1 MASLGTIVLA
11 LALGATILT
20 IGVGTLGGITGRRSY
35 AEFSR
40 SGVYVMFGLVALA
53 SAALLY
59 SFLAHDFSLKYVNGR
74 SDTRMPLH
82 YVLSAFYGGQE
93 GSLLFWVLVS
103 SGFSAAAAA
112 SNTQRSPK
120 LMSWFHAVIALGL
133 LGFIL
138 ILNFVSHPFSTFF
151 ILDAPFD
158 GEGLNPLLQTPL
170 MTIHPPMLLAGFA
183 TAIVPFAFGMASLL
197 AGQHDSRWLKATRR
211 WTLISWLILG
221 IGNILGGMW
230 AYRELGWGGY
240 WAWDAVENAAL
251 VPWLVGT
258 AFVHS
263 VIVEEQRG
271 MLKRWNVILV
281 SLIYLLT
288 LLGTWMTRSGL
299 IDSVHTFAES
309 DIGHFFLAHFLVM
322 TAFAVGLIIWRW
334 NALKPDDTLDDAFSR
349 EGMFVFNNWLFVGMA
364 GVVLFGTLYPKFA
377 EVAFDTMITY
387 GPPFFNRA
395 MAPLAMI
402 LLVLMA
408 LGTIL
413 PWRRTTGRYFVK
425 HATIPIV
432 ATLIL
437 TPSLMGAYWMIRGR
451 ELGVEPTTMGIV
463 LSVLCFTLIVLNV
476 VIIADEFIR
485 GTRMRM
491 NKGEGDFLAA
501 FVGLFGK
508 FRRRYGGYLAHIGIL
523 MIMFAFIGN
532 ALKVE
537 KDVTLQV
544 GDSVELTDLT
554 IFYDGIDVQRR
565 DDYVA
570 TVGTMRVF
578 RGDKLLA
585 SLTPSRFDYND
596 YARLPEGGQGDMM
609 KVTSEIFIR
618 STPLEDLYVTMLNF
632 DPDRQTAAFKVE
644 VFPFTMWMWVGGVF
658 LMLGVAIA
666 IWPEEDPLRVRY
678 RRLRR
683 LGNVANIVAIGLL
696 VSAPLFVLSDSTWS
710 HAQPGA
716 AGDTAADTGET
727 PPLQQ
732 QVTTGSGTDA
742 TAPAMTGTVPATSAP
757 HLATEQAPDD
767 IATYLSTPVDL
778 SDAQRLRV
786 ERLSSMVM
794 TTCEGCAGKTLTL
807 ASPSCVPASLDK
819 QRIRGMIAS
828 GLSDDQV
835 LDEFVAARGQT
846 AVAIP
851 RAPAQKRIAWLIPGA
866 ILGVGLAMAF
876 AVVLKRRRAGDGEEP
891 SASSDAFNQDVDDPY
906 LRQLREEVA
915 AGEV

>member
-40 SGVYVMFGLVALA
+40 SGIYVLFGLVALA
-53 SAALLY
+53 SAALLF

-120 LMSWFHAVIALGL
+120 LMSWFHAVVALGL

-322 TAFAVGLIIWRW
+322 SALAVGLIIWRW

-413 PWRRTTGRYFVK
+413 PWRRTTGPYFAK
-425 HATIPIV
+425 HATIPII
-432 ATLIL
+432 ATVVL
-437 TPSLMGAYWMIRGR
+437 TPTLMGAYWLIRGKD
-451 ELGVEPTTMGIV
+451 LGVEPTAGGIF
-463 LSVLCFTLIVLNV
+463 LSVLCFTLIVLNG
-476 VIIADEFIR
+476 VIIVDEFFR

-491 NKGEGDFLAA
+491 KKGEGDVLSA
-501 FVGLFGK
+501 FIGLFGK

-554 IFYDGIDVQRR
+554 ITYDGIDVQRR

-596 YARLPEGGQGDMM
+596 YARLPEGRQGDMM
-609 KVTSEIFIR
+609 KITSEIFIR

-632 DPDRQTAAFKVE
+632 DPNRQTAAFKVE
-644 VFPFTMWMWVGGVF
+644 VFPFTMWMWVGGLF
-658 LMLGVAIA
+658 MILGVAIA

-683 LGNVANIVAIGLL
+683 LGNVANVIAVAVIM
-696 VSAPLFVLSDSTWS
+696 SAPLFVLSDATWVQ
-710 HAQPGA
+710 AQPNA
-716 AGDTAADTGET
+716 ASA
-727 PPLQQ
+727 PPVQQ
-732 QVTTGSGTDA
+732 QVSAGSEN
-742 TAPAMTGTVPATSAP
+742 VPERSAANAP
-757 HLATEQAPDD
+757 HLEGAGAPTSGPAEVPDD
-767 IATYLSTPVDL
+767 IETFLSTPVDL
-778 SDAQRLRV
+778 SSEQRLRV

-807 ASPSCVPASLDK
+807 ASPSCVPANIDK

-828 GLSDDQV
+828 GLSDAQV
-835 LDEFVAARGQT
+835 LDEFVEARGQS
-846 AVAIP
+846 ALALP
-851 RAPAQKRIAWLIPGA
+851 RAPGQKRIAWLIPGA
-866 ILGVGLAMAF
+866 ILGVGLVMALV
-876 AVVLKRRRAGDGEEP
+876 VVLKRRRDGDDSTG
-891 SASSDAFNQDVDDPY
+891 AMDTTNQDVDDPY